1 MRSRSLLV
9 VLLVAA
15 SAALACSQ
23 GQQSQEVQQQAT
35 SNTSAA
41 MSTASQTLML
51 HPMNESDITGSVALS
66 SSTDTLTVKLDL
78 DHLTPGD
85 DYTAHIYHGTCEMQG
100 PEAVA
105 LKSVLASEEGTGSS
119 TTMVPLSAFRETAT
133 EDRHEGF
140 FIQVLQ
146 PDAERAACVELPR
159 EGGDVM

>member
-1 MRSRSLLV
+1 MRSRSFLV
-9 VLLVAA
+9 VLVVAA
-15 SAALACSQ
+15 SAALACSRS
-23 GQQSQEVQQQAT
+23 QQSQEAQQEAA

-41 MSTASQTLML
+41 MSMASQTLML
-51 HPMNESDITGSVALS
+51 HAMNESDINGSVVLS

-105 LKSVLASEEGTGSS
+105 LESVLASEEGTGSS
-119 TTMVPLSAFRETAT
+119 TTMVPLSLFRETPT
-133 EDRHEGF
+133 ENRHEGF

-146 PDAERAACVELPR
+146 PDAERAACVELPL

>member
-1 MRSRSLLV
+1 MGSRSLLV

-15 SAALACSQ
+15 SAVLACSR
-23 GQQSQEVQQQAT
+23 GQQSQEAQQQAA
-35 SNTSAA
+35 SNASPA
-41 MSTASQTLML
+41 MSMASQTLML
-51 HPMNESDITGSVALS
+51 HAMNASDINGSVVLS
-66 SSTDTLTVKLDL
+66 SSADTLTVKLEL

-105 LKSVLASEEGTGSS
+105 LESVLATEEGTGSS
-119 TTMVPLSAFRETAT
+119 TTMVPLSLFRETAT

-146 PDAERAACVELPR
+146 PDAEQAACVDLPP